1 MIVRVTIRAAVEV
14 VSITDLAGAGV
25 SSAAFEAL
33 SINASASYSS
43 SS

>member
-1 MIVRVTIRAAVEV
+1 MIVRATIRAAVEAA
-14 VSITDLAGAGV
+14 SIADLAGAGA

-33 SINASASYSS
+33 SITASASYSS